1 MRLKQVWRPRICR
14 LVSRS
19 WELGGRRDRQ
29 RSEEGLGEIGAG
41 AGEGLL
47 YRLKTVLRSSKVS
60 QYDQEVQLMRKGYVR
75 FVWVEA
81 NETQTRFLFTD
92 SVKLRTMSLPHF
104 SFCFFT
110 AFTELSS
117 CHPSGHDNSEDAAI
131 RA

>member
-1 MRLKQVWRPRICR
+1 LSIGVKELGVGRKERLAKVRRRPRGN
-14 LVSRS
+14 
-19 WELGGRRDRQ
+19 WGGCWR
-29 RSEEGLGEIGAG
+29 GT
-41 AGEGLL
+41 L